1 MRPLWRILSVFPF
14 RHPKASLETPM
25 GIAPFLSE
33 LSWRR
38 VKGRVMNRF
47 KFYMASI
54 AMFLVVVFVSG
65 CAVTTTESG
74 HTYVGFSLLWFLFCV
89 FTGPI
94 GITINII
101 YVICKLSGCC

>member
-1 MRPLWRILSVFPF
+1 MRPLWRIPSVFPF
-14 RHPKASLETPM
+14 RHPKASLETLM

-38 VKGRVMNRF
+38 VKSRVMNRF

-101 YVICKLSGCC
+101 YVICKLSGC